1 LKKYSAEVVEICENG
16 DAILQF
22 SDEMIEDLDW
32 KPGDVLSITMI
43 DGAVHLKNIT
53 KEEKTMVKKR
63 NKIVLYE
70 QAPYVQGYNSAI
82 AKEEF
87 YNPYGDIEN
96 AEADAEDYAR
106 GYENGL
112 EVK

>member
-22 SDEMIEDLDW
+22 SDEMIEDLAW
-32 KPGDVLSITMI
+32 KPGDVLSITMV

-70 QAPYVQGYNSAI
+70 QAPYIQGYNSAI
-82 AKEEF
+82 AEEEF
-87 YNPYGDIEN
+87 YNPYGDVEN

-112 EVK
+112 EVE